1 MKDFL
6 DVIKNIMV
14 IACLCA
20 TLCSTC
26 RQEQANDKL
35 TAEINALKCVSD
47 NISECVYVP
56 QENEENDEK

>member
-1 MKDFL
+1 MKEFL

-26 RQEQANDKL
+26 RQEQASDRMS
-35 TAEINALKCVSD
+35 AEISALKAVSD
-47 NISECVYVP
+47 EMRECVYV
-56 QENEENDEK
+56 EKDAE

>member
-1 MKDFL
+1 MNDVL
-6 DVIKNIMV
+6 DLIKNLLV
-14 IACLCA
+14 CCCLMA

-47 NISECVYVP
+47 NISECVYIP
-56 QENEENDEK
+56 ENEGNNIEK

>member
-1 MKDFL
+1 MNDALDF
-6 DVIKNIMV
+6 IKNMLV
-14 IACLCA
+14 CCCLMA

-35 TAEINALKCVSD
+35 TAEINTLKCVSD

-56 QENEENDEK
+56 QENEENNEK

>member
-26 RQEQANDKL
+26 RQEQTNDRM
-35 TAEINALKCVSD
+35 TAQIDALKNVSD
-47 NISECVYVP
+47 DIRECVYTTET
-56 QENEENDEK
+56 QE